1 MLPSGRHPE
10 LESLE
15 ETWRGNMR
23 TMCLLLLCFGFLYA
37 ADPDAGPSV
46 APGDPYPGRAD
57 ITITQVNTYTVTLGG
72 NPRGC
77 DFADTFDALLV
88 TDYTS
93 DLIYNLDPDNGSI
106 ASTLP
111 SPTGLPDILGIVYQ
125 QTPGGNFIYVNN
137 WNAVT
142 PIYKFDVS
150 SQTWSTFTNPVSGEP
165 RGMDMDDDG
174 MIWCSEAASRY
185 LYRFNTS
192 GGGVSSWSLPEL
204 PASYSCACA
213 VFPYEGNVGI
223 LVGGYTY
230 GNFYF
235 YEYDGAGLSYIG
247 SAPEPA
253 SVTSSYD
260 VCYSADRDTFFWVS
274 KTGSLFSITEFE
286 VDFDVALTRD
296 TWAGIKASF

>member
-1 MLPSGRHPE
+1 MKAIWLV
-10 LESLE
+10 
-15 ETWRGNMR
+15 
-23 TMCLLLLCFGFLYA
+23 LLCIGFLYA
-37 ADPDAGPSV
+37 SDPDAGPST
-46 APGDPYPGRAD
+46 APGAPAPGRAD

-77 DFADTFDALLV
+77 DFADTAGYLLV

-93 DLIYNLDPDNGSI
+93 DLIYALNPDNGTVMTSI
-106 ASTLP
+106 PCPA
-111 SPTGLPDILGIVYQ
+111 GVPDVLGVVYE
-125 QTPGGNFIYVNN
+125 QTPGGNAIYINN
-137 WNAVT
+137 WNTVT
-142 PIYKFDVS
+142 DIHKYNGTS
-150 SQTWSTFTNPVSGEP
+150 WSTVTNPVTGEP
-165 RGMDMDDDG
+165 RGMDQDEDG
-174 MIWCSEAASRY
+174 MIWCSEAASRK

-192 GGGVSSWSLPEL
+192 GGDVTSWTLADL

-213 VFPYEGNVGI
+213 VFPYNGNVGI

-230 GNFYF
+230 GSFYF
-235 YEYDGAGLSYIG
+235 FECVGAGLVYLG

-274 KTGSLFSITEFE
+274 KTGSAFSITEFE
-286 VDFDVALTRD
+286 VEFDVALTRD

>member
-1 MLPSGRHPE
+1 MKKL
-10 LESLE
+10 
-15 ETWRGNMR
+15 
-23 TMCLLLLCFGFLYA
+23 CLLFLCAGFVLA

-46 APGDPYPGRAD
+46 APGVPSQGRAD

-111 SPTGLPDILGIVYQ
+111 CPTGLPDILGIVYQ
-125 QTPGGNFIYVNN
+125 QLPGGNFIYVNN

-142 PIYKFDVS
+142 PIYKYDVNAS
-150 SQTWSTFTNPVSGEP
+150 TWSTFTNPVTGEP

-174 MIWCSEAASRY
+174 MIWCSEASSRK
-185 LYRFNTS
+185 LYRFDTS
-192 GGGVSSWSLPEL
+192 GGNVTSWTLAEL
-204 PASYSCACA
+204 PASFSCACA
-213 VFPYEGNVGI
+213 VFPYNGNVGI

-235 YEYDGAGLSYIG
+235 YECQGSGLFYLG

-253 SVTSSYD
+253 AVSSSYD

-274 KTGSLFSITEFE
+274 KTGSAFSITEFE

>member
-1 MLPSGRHPE
+1 MKA
-10 LESLE
+10 
-15 ETWRGNMR
+15 
-23 TMCLLLLCFGFLYA
+23 MCLLLLCFGFLYA

-46 APGDPYPGRAD
+46 APGVSSPGRAD
-57 ITITQVNTYTVTLGG
+57 ITITEVNTYTVTLGG

-77 DFADTFDALLV
+77 DFADTFDALIV

-93 DLIYNLDPDNGSI
+93 DLIYVLNPDNGGI
-106 ASTLP
+106 VSTLP
-111 SPTGLPDILGIVYQ
+111 CPAGVPDVLGVIFQ
-125 QTPGGNFIYVNN
+125 QTTGGNFIYINN

-142 PIYKFDVS
+142 DIYVYDE
-150 SQTWSTFTNPVSGEP
+150 TWSSFPNPVGGEP
-165 RGMDMDDDG
+165 RGMDLDEDS
-174 MIWCSEAASRY
+174 MIWCIDAASRV

-192 GGGVSSWSLPEL
+192 GGSVSSVSLTQL
-204 PASYSCACA
+204 PTSYACACA
-213 VFPYEGNVGI
+213 VFPYNGNTGI

-235 YEYDGAGLSYIG
+235 YEYTGSSLIYLG

-253 SVTSSYD
+253 AVSSSYD

-274 KTGSLFSITEFE
+274 KTGSAYAITEFE
-286 VDFDVALTRD
+286 VDFDVALSRD

>member
-1 MLPSGRHPE
+1 
-10 LESLE
+10 
-15 ETWRGNMR
+15 
-23 TMCLLLLCFGFLYA
+23 
-37 ADPDAGPSV
+37 
-46 APGDPYPGRAD
+46 
-57 ITITQVNTYTVTLGG
+57 VNTYTVTLGG

-77 DFADTFDALLV
+77 DFADTYNALLV

-93 DLIYNLDPDNGSI
+93 DLIYQLNPDNGTVGGS
-106 ASTLP
+106 LP
-111 SPTGLPDILGIVYQ
+111 CPAGVPDVLGVVFQ
-125 QTPGGNFIYVNN
+125 QTPGGNIVYINN

-142 PIYKFDVS
+142 DIFRYDGSWTSFA
-150 SQTWSTFTNPVSGEP
+150 NPVTGEP

-174 MIWCSEAASRY
+174 MIWCSEAASRQ

-192 GGGVSSWSLPEL
+192 GGNVSSWNLTQL

-213 VFPYEGNVGI
+213 VFPYNGNVGI

-235 YEYDGAGLSYIG
+235 YEYNGSSLSYLG

-274 KTGSLFSITEFE
+274 KTGSAFSITEFE
-286 VDFDVALTRD
+286 VEFDVALTRD
-296 TWAGIKASF
+296 SWAGIKASF